1 MRRGEI
7 WYARLAAPRK
17 SRPVLLLT
25 RDGVYE
31 VRSHLT
37 VAPLT
42 RAARGGR
49 YEVGVGPEEGLRQ
62 RSVINLDDIDTIPK
76 KQLDRRITVLT
87 PAKMAE
93 VNAAIKYALDLD

>member
-1 MRRGEI
+1 
-7 WYARLAAPRK
+7 
-17 SRPVLLLT
+17 
-25 RDGVYE
+25 
-31 VRSHLT
+31 
-37 VAPLT
+37 
-42 RAARGGR
+42 
-49 YEVGVGPEEGLRQ
+49 VGVGPEEGLRQ